1 MKYLN
6 FIFIFFLFFYVLCE
20 EENNTNI
27 ETEDPSIKMANLEE
41 KLGKTQSKLEDAP
54 EEVEKRRAENERK
67 LKEENKNL
75 KTKNEELTNK
85 LNNLKVNIKE
95 LKIQLDKTIY
105 TQLENETKITRAQF
119 KDLFFK
125 LLEFDKREENKDQE
139 ISEEEEEKEKNEE
152 NMSLIKSFANKIF
165 DILVNK
171 DLEYIE
177 IDKIESY
184 FDTKNILKA
193 LKEILK
199 SLGLE
204 SLIDA
209 FSGPLMESF
218 GNMFNS
224 DNNTNINNITN
235 STNNIEEKNADL

>member
-6 FIFIFFLFFYVLCE
+6 FILIIFFLFFYVLCE

-54 EEVEKRRAENERK
+54 EEVEKRRAENDRK
-67 LKEENKNL
+67 LKETIKNFL
-75 KTKNEELTNK
+75 KEFG
-85 LNNLKVNIKE
+85 
-95 LKIQLDKTIY
+95 
-105 TQLENETKITRAQF
+105 LENETKITRAQF

-125 LLEFDKREENKDQE
+125 LLEFDKKEENKDQE

>member
-54 EEVEKRRAENERK
+54 EEVEKRRAENDRK
-67 LKEENKNL
+67 LKETIKNFL
-75 KTKNEELTNK
+75 KEFG
-85 LNNLKVNIKE
+85 
-95 LKIQLDKTIY
+95 
-105 TQLENETKITRAQF
+105 LENETKITRAQF

-125 LLEFDKREENKDQE
+125 LLEFDKKEENKDQE

>member
-6 FIFIFFLFFYVLCE
+6 FILIIFFLFFYVLCE

-54 EEVEKRRAENERK
+54 EEVEKRRAENDRK
-67 LKEENKNL
+67 LKETIKNFL
-75 KTKNEELTNK
+75 KEFG
-85 LNNLKVNIKE
+85 
-95 LKIQLDKTIY
+95 
-105 TQLENETKITRAQF
+105 LENETKITRAQF

-125 LLEFDKREENKDQE
+125 LLEFDKKEENKDQE

-235 STNNIEEKNADL
+235 SANNIEEKNADL